1 VLATTFGETAGD
13 TFSMSMGLSYLASS
27 RIFLG
32 ALIMLALW
40 QIASP
45 HYRPW
50 LYSTAII
57 ASTNAGTTMADFA
70 TRSLGIGYAGGSA
83 LLLTLS
89 LLSLFA

>member
-13 TFSMSMGLSYLASS
+13 TFSMSMGLGYLAGSA
-27 RIFLG
+27 IFLG

-50 LYSTAII
+50 L
-57 ASTNAGTTMADFA
+57 
-70 TRSLGIGYAGGSA
+70 
-83 LLLTLS
+83 
-89 LLSLFA
+89 